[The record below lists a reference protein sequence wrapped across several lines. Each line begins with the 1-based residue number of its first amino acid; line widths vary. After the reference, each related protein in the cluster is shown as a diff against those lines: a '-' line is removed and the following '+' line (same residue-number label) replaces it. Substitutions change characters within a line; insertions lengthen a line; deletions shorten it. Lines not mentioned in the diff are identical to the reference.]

1 MNIGFLFTWVNTE
14 QWNFWLVDKHM
25 FNFIKEKLS
34 EWIVKTITID
44 NLFLAVLGLR
54 CCVGFLVP
62 GARASV
68 VAALG
73 SCGAQA

>member
-1 MNIGFLFTWVNTE
+1 MNIGFHFTWVNTE

-44 NLFLAVLGLR
+44 KKKHHTIIKRSIHQRDIRILNE
-54 CCVGFLVP
+54 
-62 GARASV
+62 
-68 VAALG
+68 
-73 SCGAQA
+73 